1 MKQKLYKYLIIVISI
16 TAFSQVKSQTC
27 GFGCL
32 GLSGVYGGY
41 SIQQYKADG
50 LNNYLNSQFPF
61 QKLDFNF
68 SEGKG
73 LRFGMNVVRADYGNF
88 FFTFKGFYQFI
99 IEEQTQI
106 VSSRNIR
113 SVDAKLEMNNW
124 GVAIDLGIPLIGFI
138 DWKIIDG
145 SINFFTPKVT
155 IKKRFNDIVLSED
168 VYSPT
173 KVGMGFSVGSGLIFN
188 IVKDYIS
195 IEATGRYNFI
205 EIENLS
211 SDVDGSLIPSDG
223 NSKLIN
229 KGGIQAIIQLNVGI
243 PL

>member
-1 MKQKLYKYLIIVISI
+1 MKQKLFTYLIIVISI

-41 SIQQYKADG
+41 SIQQYEADG
-50 LNNYLNSQFPF
+50 LNNYLNSQFSF
-61 QKLDFNF
+61 QKLNFNF
-68 SEGKG
+68 GEGKG

-99 IEEQTQI
+99 TEEQTQI

-113 SVDAKLEMNNW
+113 SVEAKLEMNNW

-145 SINFFTPKVT
+145 SINFFSPEIT
-155 IKKRFNDIVLSED
+155 IKKKFNDIVLSED

-173 KVGMGFSVGSGLIFN
+173 KVRMGFSVGSGLIFN

-195 IEATGRYNFI
+195 IEATGMYSFI

-211 SDVDGSLIPSDG
+211 SDVDGTLIPSDG
-223 NSKLIN
+223 SSKLIN
-229 KGGIQAIIQLNVGI
+229 KGGIQAIIQLNIGI